1 MSMKRIAMI
10 VVGFFVSCL
19 LFSAFA
25 FADEGKTEVQ
35 LTELG
40 VNFYESDVGV
50 IGEKYPLSDYLS
62 VNLSDNSEVKILT
75 DGTIKTVVALDEE
88 GDEYEIQWLECALSQ
103 PVKRDEVLRLSLTDK
118 VQTNEYDMVTYH
130 LYKVENDTVDEG
142 ILFKDQLPAKNSYV
156 MDFNYHIDNNH
167 SEPYQNFKDLSF
179 RYGDKAN
186 VNTIFIQFTYG
197 VEEQEVMDLIEALPE
212 AADVTKNDAAAIKAA
227 REAYDGLAKWKTTEP
242 ADPDIQNKVTNYD
255 KLVAVEAALAALPDT
270 IDLSKAV
277 VTANAQTYTGK
288 ALTPKVT
295 VKLDGKA
302 LTSADYDIV
311 KGTYIN
317 AGSYTITINGKGNY
331 TGTAKG
337 KFTVNKAPQKVTAKA
352 KTQTFK
358 VKKLKKKAQTFKIT
372 KVVTAKG
379 QGKITYTVKAANAK
393 SKKSLKIKSGK
404 VTVKK
409 GTKKGTYKVKV
420 TVKVAGNKNY
430 KAASKTVNLKIIV
443 K

>member
-25 FADEGKTEVQ
+25 FADEDKPEVQ
-35 LTELG
+35 LKELKVDQMQG
-40 VNFYESDVGV
+40 NVEF
-50 IGEKYPLSDYLS
+50 GEQYPLSDYLTLK
-62 VNLSDNSEVKILT
+62 LSDGSEAKILT
-75 DGTIKTVVALDEE
+75 DGTIKTVIALDED
-88 GDEYEIQWLECALSQ
+88 GDEYEIEWLNCELSTA
-103 PVKRDEVLRLSLTDK
+103 VKRDEVLNLSLTDK
-118 VQTNEYDMVTYH
+118 AQINDFDNVEYH
-130 LYKVENDTVDEG
+130 LYKVANDAIDDSV
-142 ILFKDQLPAKNSYV
+142 LFKNQLPVANNYV
-156 MDFNYHIDNNH
+156 MDFKVHVDDDHSNPYNYFRDITSYVDN
-167 SEPYQNFKDLSF
+167 EKKDL
-179 RYGDKAN
+179 Y
-186 VNTIFIQFTYG
+186 IQFTYG
-197 VEEQEVMDLIEALPE
+197 VEEKEVMAMIEALPD
-212 AADVTKNDAAAIKAA
+212 AANVKRSDEAAIKEA
-227 REAYDGLAKWKTTEP
+227 RAAYDALEKWKTTEP

-420 TVKVAGNKNY
+420 TVKAAGNKNY